1 MDTAYPEILA
11 IFAAISYC
19 ISSNSMD
26 ESKSSRNKSLLLLSC
41 GLLILLMSAVAVFA
55 ISKSSKNDSIAGK
68 NNQSEKEMVNTD
80 SNSPSSSDQ
89 TNTTGSNQHVSLNF
103 SQKFIDASKNNETVN
118 VDIILDT
125 ESAKTD
131 GAIVEVVYDP
141 ESISDVDLFPAFDT
155 ESLYGEQSDVTTL
168 SHSPEEG
175 KFVLG
180 ISTSAE
186 QEGTGRIATLSFKT
200 LKSSSKDKTQ
210 ITFSR
215 LSEGYSGSEKYPA
228 DPGSLEVKIK

>member
-1 MDTAYPEILA
+1 
-11 IFAAISYC
+11 
-19 ISSNSMD
+19 MD
-26 ESKSSRNKSLLLLSC
+26 ESKSSRNKNLLLLSC
-41 GLLILLMSAVAVFA
+41 GILVLLLSAITVFA
-55 ISKSSKNDSIAGK
+55 ISKSSKNNSTADKNGK
-68 NNQSEKEMVNTD
+68 SEKDMGNTD
-80 SNSPSSSDQ
+80 TNSSSSTDP
-89 TNTTGSNQHVSLNF
+89 TTSTGSSQHVSLNF
-103 SQKFIDASKNNETVN
+103 SQKFIDASKNNETMN
-118 VDIILDT
+118 VDIILNT
-125 ESAKTD
+125 KSAKTD

-155 ESLYGEQSDVTTL
+155 ESLYGEKSDVTTL

-210 ITFSR
+210 ITFST

>member
-1 MDTAYPEILA
+1 
-11 IFAAISYC
+11 
-19 ISSNSMD
+19 MD

-41 GLLILLMSAVAVFA
+41 GILILLLSAVSVLV
-55 ISKSSKNDSIAGK
+55 ISKLSNNNSSKIKNEQSGKKTAK
-68 NNQSEKEMVNTD
+68 NN
-80 SNSPSSSDQ
+80 SSSSLSTDESGP
-89 TNTTGSNQHVSLNF
+89 TISNQHVSLNF
-103 SQKFIDASKNNETVN
+103 SQKFIDASKNNEKVN

-155 ESLYGEQSDVTTL
+155 DSLYGEQSDVTTL

-186 QEGTGRIATLSFKT
+186 QEGAGRIATLSFKP

-210 ITFSR
+210 ITFST

>member
-1 MDTAYPEILA
+1 
-11 IFAAISYC
+11 
-19 ISSNSMD
+19 MD

-41 GLLILLMSAVAVFA
+41 GILVLVLSTITVLVL
-55 ISKSSKNDSIAGK
+55 SRSSKDNSSTAKDV
-68 NNQSEKEMVNTD
+68 QSEKKMAENN
-80 SNSPSSSDQ
+80 SNSPLSANQSN
-89 TNTTGSNQHVSLNF
+89 TNPSNQHVSLNF

-131 GAIVEVVYDP
+131 GATVEIVYDP

-155 ESLYGEQSDVTTL
+155 ESLYGERSDVTTL

-210 ITFSR
+210 ITFST

-228 DPGSLEVKIK
+228 DASPLEVKIK

>member
-1 MDTAYPEILA
+1 
-11 IFAAISYC
+11 
-19 ISSNSMD
+19 MD
-26 ESKSSRNKSLLLLSC
+26 ELKSSRNKSLLLLSC
-41 GLLILLMSAVAVFA
+41 GLLVLLISALAVFILSRSSQKNS
-55 ISKSSKNDSIAGK
+55 ISK
-68 NNQSEKEMVNTD
+68 NNEQSGKEMAKTN
-80 SNSPSSSDQ
+80 SNSPSSSSQ
-89 TNTTGSNQHVSLNF
+89 TGTPGSSQHVSLNF

-131 GAIVEVVYDP
+131 GATVEIVYDP

-210 ITFSR
+210 ITFST

-228 DPGSLEVKIK
+228 NPGSLEVKIK

>member
-1 MDTAYPEILA
+1 
-11 IFAAISYC
+11 
-19 ISSNSMD
+19 MD

-41 GLLILLMSAVAVFA
+41 GILVLLLSAITVLVLFR
-55 ISKSSKNDSIAGK
+55 SSKDNSSTAKDV
-68 NNQSEKEMVNTD
+68 QSEKKMAENN
-80 SNSPSSSDQ
+80 SNSPLSANQSN
-89 TNTTGSNQHVSLNF
+89 TNPSNKHVSLNF

-131 GAIVEVVYDP
+131 GATVEIVYDP

-210 ITFSR
+210 ITFST